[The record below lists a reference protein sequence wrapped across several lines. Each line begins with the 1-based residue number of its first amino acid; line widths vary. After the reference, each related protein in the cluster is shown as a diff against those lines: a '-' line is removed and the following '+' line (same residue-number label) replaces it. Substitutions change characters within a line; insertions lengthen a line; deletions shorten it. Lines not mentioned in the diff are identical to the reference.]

1 MNLLNGYN
9 ISITMNRSFLL
20 ISGFITFALGI
31 LSLILSLVGLEL
43 TLLGFIYKL
52 GVWTVVIQ
60 LVLLFGGVILM
71 YVSRLDENDVE

>member
-1 MNLLNGYN
+1 M
-9 ISITMNRSFLL
+9 